1 MMVAMEGSK
10 RVQLCDRDQRL
21 WVCRMK
27 SLTCSVHNGGNTDK
41 VGESSV
47 NSLQLHAHFEGGPR
61 RRRRLGH
68 RCRGH
73 TCMCNNLP
81 DVIVGIVAILSGMYL
96 SSLIPRPTI
105 TANEVEGLVK
115 LLRRMTSG
123 GRLEVWHFW

>member
-1 MMVAMEGSK
+1 MMVAMEGRE
-10 RVQLCDRDQRL
+10 RVELCDRDQRL
-21 WVCRMK
+21 WVSGMKK

-47 NSLQLHAHFEGGPR
+47 NSLQLHAHFEGVPRR

-96 SSLIPRPTI
+96 ASFP
-105 TANEVEGLVK
+105 GLQSQLTWWK
-115 LLRRMTSG
+115 A
-123 GRLEVWHFW
+123 W